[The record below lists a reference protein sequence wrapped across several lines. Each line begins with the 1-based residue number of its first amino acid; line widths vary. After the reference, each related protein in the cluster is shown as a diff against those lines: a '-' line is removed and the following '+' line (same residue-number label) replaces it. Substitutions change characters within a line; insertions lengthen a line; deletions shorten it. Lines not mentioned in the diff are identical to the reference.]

1 MMYGYNYSK
10 IVIKESLD
18 LRDVFRFYGI
28 AVAQNGFC
36 SCPFHSERT
45 PSCRVNKTRYYCFG
59 CGESGDIFDFMEKF
73 FALDFLSAIHKIND
87 DFNLNLP
94 LEERRV
100 TAEQQRY
107 ALQVKTLNDINK
119 RKLQE
124 LEDTYWLLY
133 DKWVN
138 YDRIKRE
145 KAPIHADDIIIM
157 TNEYVEAVTMLPK
170 IEYELDLIGGEINE
184 FRHRANKKSQ

>member
-1 MMYGYNYSK
+1 MYDYNYSK
-10 IVIKESLD
+10 FVIKESLD

-28 AVAQNGFC
+28 SVAQNGFC
-36 SCPFHSERT
+36 SCPFHNERT
-45 PSCRVNKTRYYCFG
+45 PSCKVDKMRYHCFG
-59 CGESGDIFDFMEKF
+59 CGENGDIFDFMKKF
-73 FALDFLSAIHKIND
+73 FALDFLSSIHKIND

-94 LEERRV
+94 LEGRRI

-107 ALQVKTLNDINK
+107 ALKLKAEQEINK

-124 LEDTYWLLY
+124 LEDTYWMLY
-133 DKWVN
+133 DKWIK

-145 KAPIHADDIIIM
+145 KVPIHADDIILLS
-157 TNEYVEAVTMLPK
+157 NEYVEAVTMLPK

-184 FRHRANKKSQ
+184 FRHRAIKKS